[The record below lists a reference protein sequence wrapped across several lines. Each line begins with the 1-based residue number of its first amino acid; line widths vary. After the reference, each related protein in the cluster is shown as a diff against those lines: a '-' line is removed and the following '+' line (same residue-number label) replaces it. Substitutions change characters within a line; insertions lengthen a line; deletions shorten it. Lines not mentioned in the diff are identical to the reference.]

1 MSNPRYLC
9 EDPWGSWADVWGRG
23 STLSSW
29 SASIP
34 CCCGGCGWDLRPGR
48 NPSGSHILSCYDV
61 KPPEAGGLGSVRFML
76 DSVIPE
82 FQPRR
87 FYESTSRN
95 HLNLLCAQTKMNLVA
110 GLGAT
115 LRANCSGVQRPPRQ
129 WKSISEGPPE
139 HRHLPFQILRQWHIF
154 QLLFSVN
161 SHLITLVIYNSSVNS
176 CFWICAMAQR
186 AVTRCSLARV
196 CASSISGC
204 CLATAGNGEFSQWS
218 LKLYTEI

>member
-1 MSNPRYLC
+1 
-9 EDPWGSWADVWGRG
+9 
-23 STLSSW
+23 
-29 SASIP
+29 
-34 CCCGGCGWDLRPGR
+34 
-48 NPSGSHILSCYDV
+48 
-61 KPPEAGGLGSVRFML
+61 ML

-87 FYESTSRN
+87 FYQSTSRN

-204 CLATAGNGEFSQWS
+204 CLATAGNGEFSQWG